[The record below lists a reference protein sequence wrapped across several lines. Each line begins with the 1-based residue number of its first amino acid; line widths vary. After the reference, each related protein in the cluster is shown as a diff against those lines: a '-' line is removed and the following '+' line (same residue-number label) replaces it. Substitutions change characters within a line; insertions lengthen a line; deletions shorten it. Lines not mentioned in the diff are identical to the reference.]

1 MSAQIIEIGGQKM
14 AVLPVGDYERLLE
27 VAEDKFDLAS
37 AIVAERRR
45 EGGEEYIPAELV
57 DRILAGQSALR
68 VWRQHRKLSLVELG
82 AKAGISVSY
91 LSDIER
97 GLKKGSARHWAK
109 LAQVLGVAVEDILPQ
124 D

>member
-109 LAQVLGVAVEDILPQ
+109 LAQVLAVAVEDILPQ